1 MKKLCSILSVVL
13 LSVAF
18 CMLTSTV
25 LAEETDCNLEN
36 VKVDFSAQI
45 DAEFACEGVRRAL
58 NFFEA
63 YGFSG
68 FRHIHVIIVDRIIS
82 ESMAKIDSNKEKQ
95 IFCAFY
101 DRIAEHCIITSLET
115 VLAEQKMV
123 FSSIAITP
131 EYYCSIVAHEVAHN
145 LYHQIFESIGK
156 EVERPLTEY
165 VSYVVQIETL
175 QEKEKLQVLELWPG
189 KILRSN
195 YQVSSLVWAMNP
207 NLFGIM
213 SYRYHCKHP
222 NFIKSIL
229 DGEAISGDI
238 IVPSK

>member
-1 MKKLCSILSVVL
+1 MKKPCSILSVIL
-13 LSVAF
+13 LYVAI
-18 CMLTSTV
+18 CMLSSK
-25 LAEETDCNLEN
+25 LRAEETDCNLEN
-36 VKVDFSAQI
+36 VKVEFSAQI
-45 DAEFACEGVRRAL
+45 DAEIACEGVRRAMI
-58 NFFEA
+58 FFET
-63 YGFSG
+63 YGFSE
-68 FRHIHVIIVDRIIS
+68 FRHIHIIIVDSIIP
-82 ESMAKIDSNKEKQ
+82 ESKAKIDSNTEKQ
-95 IFCAFY
+95 ILCAFY
-101 DRIAEHCIITSLET
+101 DRVAEHCIITSYET
-115 VLAEQKMV
+115 VLAEQRML
-123 FSSIAITP
+123 FSSIPITP

-145 LYHQIFESIGK
+145 LYHQIFESMGK

-195 YQVSSLVWAMNP
+195 YQISTLVWAMNP

-222 NFIKSIL
+222 SFIKSIL